1 MQRIFWAIFLTMG
14 LVTSA
19 FAAPT
24 IPLVGG
30 DFAPPN
36 EFAVELLAAGGLM
49 PQHVLVQLERLPDAA
64 ERGMLA
70 AAGLT
75 LVAPLPGYG
84 FFAAWDGRGE
94 PTKSALPLVRY
105 LGPVEIADKL
115 DVRLYHGAFD
125 AFAMR
130 EQRVAVEITL
140 FNDVPLSAIHD
151 IAAAVGGEVL
161 GISTL
166 LHTATVAV
174 PVERAAE
181 AASNDRVQFIAQVS
195 PPWGAFNDQAR
206 ANVQA
211 EAVWDDSG
219 EYGWDGT
226 GVVGFIYDVAIIDA
240 DHPDLLGKVTQIDS
254 PFYTDSHTS
263 HVTCTF
269 CGTGALEGGAY
280 AGIAPGATAVIGAIE
295 ITAIWYNR
303 LGDLD
308 EDYTTAVQNHDV
320 DLSSNSIGS
329 NVTWNMYDCAWEG
342 DYENTARA
350 IDAISSGYLGKN
362 LPIFWAAGNERG
374 LCASGWPN
382 CRCYNEAHPGYY
394 VIPPPV
400 PAKNTV
406 TIGAIKSDDN
416 NVAYFSSWGPT
427 DDGRTKPTVTAPGDQ
442 AGLELSIHSC
452 TAWGGYTDYEGTSMA
467 CPAAAGVGALL
478 MEGLRSLDQIEQPPA
493 ELLKALIV
501 AGAQDQGELGPDFMH
516 GYGRVRANVS
526 AELVRRGAYVHDAVA
541 PGGEKRWWTE
551 PESGEPLMAVL
562 VWSDSPA
569 QPNQATQL
577 VNDLDLLVLDA
588 GGEELHPFI
597 LDPTQPELAATTG
610 EDHRNVEEQVVVYEP
625 IKGPYIVIVR
635 GTYLPEGEWP
645 FALAGFVAHE
655 CDEDG
660 DGFAAA
666 QCQGDD
672 CRDDLKAVNPDA
684 TEICDDNLDNDC
696 NGLTD
701 AADPACAGS
710 DDDATPDDDDAI
722 DDDTSSDDNDND
734 DASDDDDDD
743 NDDGCGC

>member
-226 GVVGFIYDVAIIDA
+226 GVVGFIYDVAVIDA

-303 LGDLD
+303 LGDL
-308 EDYTTAVQNHDV
+308 E
-320 DLSSNSIGS
+320 IG
-329 NVTWNMYDCAWEG
+329 
-342 DYENTARA
+342 RA
-350 IDAISSGYLGKN
+350 
-362 LPIFWAAGNERG
+362 
-374 LCASGWPN
+374 
-382 CRCYNEAHPGYY
+382 H
-394 VIPPPV
+394 V
-400 PAKNTV
+400 
-406 TIGAIKSDDN
+406 
-416 NVAYFSSWGPT
+416 
-427 DDGRTKPTVTAPGDQ
+427 
-442 AGLELSIHSC
+442 
-452 TAWGGYTDYEGTSMA
+452 
-467 CPAAAGVGALL
+467 
-478 MEGLRSLDQIEQPPA
+478 
-493 ELLKALIV
+493 
-501 AGAQDQGELGPDFMH
+501 
-516 GYGRVRANVS
+516 
-526 AELVRRGAYVHDAVA
+526 
-541 PGGEKRWWTE
+541 
-551 PESGEPLMAVL
+551 
-562 VWSDSPA
+562 
-569 QPNQATQL
+569 
-577 VNDLDLLVLDA
+577 
-588 GGEELHPFI
+588 
-597 LDPTQPELAATTG
+597 
-610 EDHRNVEEQVVVYEP
+610 
-625 IKGPYIVIVR
+625 
-635 GTYLPEGEWP
+635 
-645 FALAGFVAHE
+645 
-655 CDEDG
+655 
-660 DGFAAA
+660 
-666 QCQGDD
+666 
-672 CRDDLKAVNPDA
+672 
-684 TEICDDNLDNDC
+684 
-696 NGLTD
+696 
-701 AADPACAGS
+701 
-710 DDDATPDDDDAI
+710 
-722 DDDTSSDDNDND
+722 
-734 DASDDDDDD
+734 
-743 NDDGCGC
+743 